1 MSGRIKIAVLMLLF
15 MFAGCTTMQQ
25 LRPQDPALADGLK
38 IGDRLIVYEKSGR
51 IFDIRFV
58 RLDGGMLRGSM
69 TDDGLDSVE
78 IRLDNIE
85 RIEAERVAVGRT
97 TGAVLGGI
105 VLAPIVAV
113 GAGLALAGQ

>member
-1 MSGRIKIAVLMLLF
+1 MFLF

-25 LRPQDPALADGLK
+25 VRPQDRALEDSLK
-38 IGDRLIVYEKSGR
+38 IGDHLIVYEKSGR

-58 RLDGGMLRGSM
+58 RLDEGILRGSM
-69 TDDGLDSVE
+69 SDDGLDSVE

-85 RIEAERVAVGRT
+85 RIEAERVAIGRT